1 MSAAGFAEDF
11 DWDQVPESVMEAFG
25 ERLHLVETLLDP
37 QIEPAAKRAERRRYC
52 QQHGVGERTVR
63 GYLHR
68 YRKKG
73 ARALL
78 FYRRRPTSPRVHDP
92 HLRAKIIAL
101 IDELPTRSVPQLRK
115 LIAAD
120 HALHGAL
127 DRISDRTVYRFLA
140 ENGLTKSARY
150 RMLGDAS
157 RSSYRSFEAPHSM
170 ALLQADARDGI
181 WLDTPQGRK
190 KTYLFLWIDDFSRLI
205 LFGKYYFDEKLPA
218 MLDSFRYGVLR
229 YGIPLRVYLD
239 NGKVYVARQFLAV
252 LVDLQVKQ
260 VRHPPY
266 QAYCKGK
273 IEAANKIIKN
283 QFQREAQLAGI
294 RTLDELNSA
303 FWAWMDLEYNA
314 RVHAA
319 TGQSPSNRFRE
330 GLPGDHRRITDLDHF
345 NALFLWRERRTV
357 SRYARIKL
365 HGNQYPVTSVP
376 HGSVV
381 EVRFDPFDLSQ
392 LAIHDT
398 AGARLETTSAAKQ
411 VSTHVPAVPEESRS
425 KPPEVSAAARAY
437 FTRLREQHHAQL
449 RDRNQTSFRQFR
461 TTDDDHDTTKEH
473 HDA

>member
-1 MSAAGFAEDF
+1 MWRALARYRQQGVAGLLTDDRTGTTIFDRRGALGRQHLLSLLSDAPPCLLSDFQALAWLLELLGDRLQFVCGWVLEFFLDPDTWPDPAARPGRVSLRDAAEQARRGACAPACDPRSVSWQLPRRTLRRVPGVAVATRRRWRALRPAMSAAGFAEDF
-11 DWDQVPESVMEAFG
+11 DWDKVPEPAMEAFS

-52 QQHGVGERTVR
+52 EQHGVGERTVR

-78 FYRRRPTSPRVHDP
+78 FYRRRPASPRVHDP

-101 IDELPTRSVPQLRK
+101 IDELPTRSVSQLRK

-120 HALHGAL
+120 HALHSAL

-150 RMLGDAS
+150 RMLADAS

-239 NGKVYVARQFLAV
+239 YAEENEMPKS
-252 LVDLQVKQ
+252 VDNLFPAKQIALQ
-260 VRHPPY
+260 
-266 QAYCKGK
+266 
-273 IEAANKIIKN
+273 
-283 QFQREAQLAGI
+283 
-294 RTLDELNSA
+294 
-303 FWAWMDLEYNA
+303 
-314 RVHAA
+314 
-319 TGQSPSNRFRE
+319 
-330 GLPGDHRRITDLDHF
+330 
-345 NALFLWRERRTV
+345 
-357 SRYARIKL
+357 
-365 HGNQYPVTSVP
+365 
-376 HGSVV
+376 
-381 EVRFDPFDLSQ
+381 
-392 LAIHDT
+392 
-398 AGARLETTSAAKQ
+398 TSA
-411 VSTHVPAVPEESRS
+411 
-425 KPPEVSAAARAY
+425 
-437 FTRLREQHHAQL
+437 
-449 RDRNQTSFRQFR
+449 
-461 TTDDDHDTTKEH
+461 
-473 HDA
+473 